1 MVSAYGE
8 AERMKTKIW
17 GGEPNINP
25 VILTLDAGKLGND
38 QKSGV
43 VNIIQSL

>member
-17 GGEPNINP
+17 GGDPNINP
-25 VILTLDAGKLGND
+25 IILTLDAGKLGND

-43 VNIIQSL
+43 VTIIK

>member
-8 AERMKTKIW
+8 AERMKRKIW
-17 GGEPNINP
+17 GGDPNINP
-25 VILTLDAGKLGND
+25 IILTLDAGKLGTD

-43 VNIIQSL
+43 VTIIK

>member
-8 AERMKTKIW
+8 AERMKDKTW
-17 GGEPNINP
+17 GGDPNINP

-43 VNIIQSL
+43 VTIIQCV